1 MLQLNAVTGA
11 PRRWLR
17 AEGAAVFVVATIA
30 YGATGQSWWL
40 FLALFFVPDLS
51 FAAYLLGPGAGALG
65 YNLVHSYV
73 LPLATLSFATG
84 MWHGELL
91 MPRDGSVDVSHLVR
105 AVPFA
110 WLAHIGFDR
119 MLGYGL
125 KYPSAF
131 KDTHL
136 GRIGRA

>member
-1 MLQLNAVTGA
+1 VLQLNAATGA

-17 AEGAAVFVVATIA
+17 AEGAAMLAAATIA

-51 FAAYLLGPGAGALG
+51 FAAYLLGPAAGALG
-65 YNLVHSYV
+65 YNLLHSYAI
-73 LPLATLSFATG
+73 PLALIACASLAWPDEQHAG
-84 MWHGELL
+84 ASGGNLRL
-91 MPRDGSVDVSHLVR
+91 ACGVSLV
-105 AVPFA
+105 

-131 KDTHL
+131 RDTHL
-136 GRIGRA
+136 GRL